1 MRGSPIPGLLSF
13 RPTTNERKL
22 RWMGVPVYISA
33 FVCVYPCVCVP
44 VCVCV
49 CMCICVHI
57 CVYAC
62 VYAYR
67 RVCAC
72 AQAPAG
78 VCVWPQCL
86 PCSFLAGRQGGSEGT
101 SPFQGWVYRKDKVF
115 RTHSQPPRVSYR
127 LTCLHSLIRVHTS
140 AWDSGSKG
148 ILPSASLSFVGDVV
162 FH

>member
-22 RWMGVPVYISA
+22 RWMGVPVYVFA

-44 VCVCV
+44 VCVHVHMCAY
-49 CMCICVHI
+49 MCICV
-57 CVYAC
+57 C

-67 RVCAC
+67 RVCVR

-101 SPFQGWVYRKDKVF
+101 SPFQGWAYRKDKVF
-115 RTHSQPPRVSYR
+115 WTHSQPPRGSYR